1 MSAIADAACGRR
13 HKIPNTKLHFG
24 CARHAIDDSPSE
36 NILTRN
42 SSLGRILSG
51 LSVTALVIA
60 TYIGIVRP
68 SQLRWGA
75 TDAELARG
83 MPGDALSSQPTFLST
98 RAITIDATPEM
109 IWPWVLQMG
118 YGRAGFYGYDIIENL
133 GSARGI
139 HSAERIVPELQHIVV
154 GDPLP
159 LSAAGGLVVHAITPN
174 RFIVWSGE
182 SGTYPGAFTW
192 ALYPV
197 DSNHTRLVSRIQ
209 WSHHWTQPL
218 MLAMDLFTEFAD
230 HVAVK
235 KVLQGVKDR
244 AEGRV
249 ESFARQTVEFALLV
263 WAFVAFLAAI
273 GCVLRRPVTR
283 LGWFAAMVAGMV
295 WLVVWYAPTNI
306 GVGVALNVLVIWLLR
321 WAGRVRHQIGST
333 PGPLSR
339 APSVVRKS

>member
-1 MSAIADAACGRR
+1 MRR
-13 HKIPNTKLHFG
+13 PTISSDGLHLD
-24 CARHAIDDSPSE
+24 CASYAIDDSD
-36 NILTRN
+36 NILKSN
-42 SSLGRILSG
+42 SILRRILSS

-68 SQLRWGA
+68 SELRWGA

-98 RAITIDATPEM
+98 RAITI
-109 IWPWVLQMG
+109 
-118 YGRAGFYGYDIIENL
+118 ENL

-139 HSAERIVPELQHIVV
+139 RSAERIVPELQHIVV

-159 LSAAGGLVVHAITPN
+159 LSAAGGLVVHAIAPN

-218 MLAMDLFTEFAD
+218 MLAIDLFTEFAD

-235 KVLQGVKDR
+235 NVPQGVKDR

-249 ESFARQTVEFALLV
+249 EPFARQAVECALLV

-295 WLVVWYAPTNI
+295 WLVVWYAPINI

-321 WAGRVRHQIGST
+321 SAGRRRQQIGST
-333 PGPLSR
+333 YGPSSPVLSSS
-339 APSVVRKS
+339 APSSVRGSS

>member
-1 MSAIADAACGRR
+1 MRR
-13 HKIPNTKLHFG
+13 HTIPSDGLHFD
-24 CARHAIDDSPSE
+24 CASQAIDDSPSE
-36 NILTRN
+36 HILTSN
-42 SSLGRILSG
+42 SILRRILSS
-51 LSVTALVIA
+51 LSVTALVLA
-60 TYIGIVRP
+60 AYIGIVRP

-75 TDAELARG
+75 TDAEILRG

-98 RAITIDATPEM
+98 RAIRIDATPEI

-118 YGRAGFYGYDIIENL
+118 YGRAGFYGYDVIENL

-139 HSAERIVPELQHIVV
+139 HSAERIVPELQNIAV
-154 GDPLP
+154 GDTLP
-159 LSAAGGLVVHAITPN
+159 LSAAGGLVVHAIAPN

-230 HVAVK
+230 HVAVR

-249 ESFARQTVEFALLV
+249 EPFARQTVEFALLV
-263 WAFVAFLAAI
+263 WAFVAFVAAI
-273 GCVLRRPVTR
+273 G
-283 LGWFAAMVAGMV
+283 
-295 WLVVWYAPTNI
+295 
-306 GVGVALNVLVIWLLR
+306 
-321 WAGRVRHQIGST
+321 
-333 PGPLSR
+333 
-339 APSVVRKS
+339 